1 MAVGGANSRDVTR
14 ARQSRDSHMGV
25 EQAAPCRHRGAPP
38 EAVVT
43 QVVRIIQTISED
55 NAYLNSRGLSPEE
68 FRLALPV
75 AIEQMRGRSSA
86 SNKERRDFLALVLDH
101 LVAAGAIAGY
111 APPRHGSDTV
121 YRLAVPDIGDV
132 AIVQKGCPDGKHS
145 SVAWSVPDWA
155 AETYLWWLCPSLK
168 NDPGWHVSAGVKR
181 LRREFFS
188 LRPDELDG
196 VIFHNRTCGT
206 DQRPCPKMRQAV
218 RIGDADVPPPCVW
231 VLPKRADRPDYNWD
245 GTRTPRF
252 PSVLLS
258 AFGLESPQTPLYTGY
273 VGFRESPGAHRTT
286 ITSRFG
292 PGKTTTFRSSQ

>member
-1 MAVGGANSRDVTR
+1 
-14 ARQSRDSHMGV
+14 MGV

-38 EAVVT
+38 ESVVA
-43 QVVRIIQTISED
+43 QVVRIIQAMGD
-55 NAYLNSRGLSPEE
+55 NDAYLHSRGLSADE

-86 SNKERRDFLALVLDH
+86 TNKERRDFLTLVFDH
-101 LVAAGAIAGY
+101 LTAAGAISDYDVPGY
-111 APPRHGSDTV
+111 GRDTV
-121 YRLAVPDIGDV
+121 YRLAVPDLGDV
-132 AIVQKGCPDGKHS
+132 AIVQKGCPDGRHS

-155 AETYLWWLCPSLK
+155 VETYLWWLCPSLK

-181 LRREFFS
+181 LRAGFFS
-188 LRPDELDG
+188 SRPDELDG

-231 VLPKRADRPDYNWD
+231 VLPRRVDGPTYNWD
-245 GTRTPRF
+245 GARTLCFPR
-252 PSVLLS
+252 VLLS
-258 AFGLESPQTPLYTGY
+258 AFGIEPTDAPLYTGY
-273 VGFRESPGAHRTT
+273 VGFRQSAGARRTT

-292 PGKTTTFRSSQ
+292 PGQTTSSRSTQ